1 MNAVEIEQ
9 AISELAEQPFDTAE
23 FAFQFLIAFGNP
35 ETTIRR
41 LRAGNNNKSDILNG
55 VLQRTNIHIA
65 TCGAGEVNSTLA
77 ALKASP
83 ETAKAKAKFILAT
96 DGDEF
101 QAEDLNSGE
110 TIACDYAKFANH
122 FGFFL
127 PLAGISTVKQI
138 RDNPIDI
145 QATSR
150 LNRLYVELLRT
161 NEDWA
166 TAERRHDM
174 NQFMGR
180 LIFCYFAEDT
190 NIFNGDDLFTKTV
203 EQMSDSKSDN
213 TDHVLKELFRAMDTP
228 FNDRSSSDIPRWAD
242 AMPYVNGGLFAGTRD
257 VPKFCHFLG
266 HELLSTAEN
275 DKVYRYSIR
284 KSSSS

>member
-9 AISELAEQPFDTAE
+9 AISELAEQPFDAAE

-35 ETTIRR
+35 ETTIKR
-41 LRAGNNNKSDILNG
+41 LRAGNNNKSDIPNG

-65 TCGAGEVNSTLA
+65 TCGAGEVSSTLA
-77 ALKASP
+77 TLKASR
-83 ETAKAKAKFILAT
+83 ETTKAKAKFILAT

-138 RDNPIDI
+138 RENPIDI

-150 LNRLYVELLRT
+150 LNRSMLSSYATMRT
-161 NEDWA
+161 GQQLSA
-166 TAERRHDM
+166 
-174 NQFMGR
+174 
-180 LIFCYFAEDT
+180 
-190 NIFNGDDLFTKTV
+190 
-203 EQMSDSKSDN
+203 
-213 TDHVLKELFRAMDTP
+213 AMT
-228 FNDRSSSDIPRWAD
+228 
-242 AMPYVNGGLFAGTRD
+242 
-257 VPKFCHFLG
+257 
-266 HELLSTAEN
+266 
-275 DKVYRYSIR
+275 
-284 KSSSS
+284 

>member
-1 MNAVEIEQ
+1 MSSIFQTLWGIIIETMNAVEIEQ
-9 AISELAEQPFDTAE
+9 AISELAEQPFDAAE
-23 FAFQFLIAFGNP
+23 FAYQFLIAFGNKD
-35 ETTIRR
+35 TTIKR
-41 LRAGNNNKSDILNG
+41 LRAGNNNKSDIPNG

-65 TCGAGEVNSTLA
+65 TCALGEVNSTLA
-77 ALKASP
+77 ALKSSP
-83 ETAKAKAKFILAT
+83 ETTKAKAKFILAT

-150 LNRLYVELLRT
+150 LNRLYVELLKT

-203 EQMSDSKSDN
+203 DFFFFISFFN
-213 TDHVLKELFRAMDTP
+213 VKE
-228 FNDRSSSDIPRWAD
+228 
-242 AMPYVNGGLFAGTRD
+242 
-257 VPKFCHFLG
+257 
-266 HELLSTAEN
+266 
-275 DKVYRYSIR
+275 
-284 KSSSS
+284 

>member
-9 AISELAEQPFDTAE
+9 AISKLAEQPFDAAE
-23 FAFQFLIAFGNP
+23 FAYQFLMAFGNKD
-35 ETTIRR
+35 TTIKR
-41 LRAGNNNKSDILNG
+41 LRDGNTNRSDIPDG

-65 TCGAGEVNSTLA
+65 TCAVGEANSTLA

-96 DGDEF
+96 DGDELH
-101 QAEDLNSGE
+101 AEDLNSGE
-110 TIACDYAKFANH
+110 TIACDYANFASH

-166 TAERRHDM
+166 TAERRD
-174 NQFMGR
+174 
-180 LIFCYFAEDT
+180 
-190 NIFNGDDLFTKTV
+190 
-203 EQMSDSKSDN
+203 
-213 TDHVLKELFRAMDTP
+213 
-228 FNDRSSSDIPRWAD
+228 
-242 AMPYVNGGLFAGTRD
+242 
-257 VPKFCHFLG
+257 
-266 HELLSTAEN
+266 
-275 DKVYRYSIR
+275 R
-284 KSSSS
+284 KSIV